1 MPGVCLGAGS
11 GAAEGCGDFTDGLG
25 DFVGV
30 GAAGVADPLRGAD
43 EGTVLLGTVLL
54 GTVLLGTVLLG
65 TGLIDTGGAHSGS
78 SELWA
83 SSRS

>member
-1 MPGVCLGAGS
+1 LVPGVCCGAGS
-11 GAAEGCGDFTDGLG
+11 GAAEGCGDFTDELG

-30 GAAGVADPLRGAD
+30 GAAGVVDPLRGAD

-54 GTVLLGTVLLG
+54 GT
-65 TGLIDTGGAHSGS
+65 GLIGTGGAHSGS
-78 SELWA
+78 SELRA